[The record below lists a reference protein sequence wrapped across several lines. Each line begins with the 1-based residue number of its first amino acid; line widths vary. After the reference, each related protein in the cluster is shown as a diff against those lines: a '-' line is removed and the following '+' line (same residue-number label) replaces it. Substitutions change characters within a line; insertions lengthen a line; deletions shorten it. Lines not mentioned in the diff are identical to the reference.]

1 MKNLL
6 LILLVASIFS
16 ANAQQA
22 VLEKECITTKVTRI
36 DQLRVKVI
44 THDKCKNVKV
54 VKTYSK
60 KKWDKIVADGKR
72 WRERREITNTLCIY
86 IYIYISLVPGD
97 RP

>member
-36 DQLRVKVI
+36 DKLRVKVI

-54 VKTYSK
+54 VKIYSK

-72 WRERREITNTLCIY
+72 WRERRKTAPKRRKGILRDTL
-86 IYIYISLVPGD
+86 
-97 RP
+97 